1 MYFENL
7 LSVDVIQAVG
17 QVKACIFLYTDP
29 GSGALILQLL
39 SAAVIGSLFYFRS
52 FRDRVKHFFSSRKK
66 SEAELPAS
74 NLQKDGLGADEKTK

>member
-1 MYFENL
+1 MYFDNL

-17 QVKACIFLYTDP
+17 QVKACFFLYTDP

-66 SEAELPAS
+66 DQTELPAS

>member
-1 MYFENL
+1 MYFHSL
-7 LSVDVIQAVG
+7 LSTGFIEALGQA
-17 QVKACIFLYTDP
+17 KACFFLYTDP

-66 SEAELPAS
+66 SQTELPAS
-74 NLQKDGLGADEKTK
+74 NLQNEGLGSDDKHK